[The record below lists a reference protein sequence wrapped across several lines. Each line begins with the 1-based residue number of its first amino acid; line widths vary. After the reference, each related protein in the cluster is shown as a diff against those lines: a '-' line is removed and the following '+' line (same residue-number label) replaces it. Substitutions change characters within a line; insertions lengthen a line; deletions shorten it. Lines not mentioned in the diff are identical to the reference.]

1 MARILFIAVLL
12 FCVASIVPQEGY
24 AAPQSPLFSVGERLH
39 YRGYIYGWIPVGD
52 AWFEVNRDVYRGISV
67 YRFDARALGR
77 YLIYTLDIR
86 LSSFVGPNRLRSL
99 AFRRREVGTEKRE
112 YKVIFDRKNQQGIYR
127 RKPGTFTSVEEMD
140 AAPWETRSKF
150 PLSGE
155 VNDIL
160 YTLYF
165 ARNIGDKVGDKRYYS
180 FVEKDYIW
188 KALVSITDEKRI
200 TIGRAGTFDALKI
213 AIEPDYRDQP
223 EIGENFSGLF
233 GVQGSLELWVDKK
246 TRIPLIVR
254 GVVPFTYLFH
264 PTVSVIL
271 RDSTLSAPGEAPPP
285 AGVSG

>member
-1 MARILFIAVLL
+1 MTRILLIAVFL
-12 FCVASIVPQEGY
+12 FCVASLAPQEGY
-24 AAPQSPLFSVGERLH
+24 AAPQSPLFSAGERLH
-39 YRGYIYGWIPVGD
+39 YRGYVYGWIPVGD
-52 AWFEVNRDVYRGISV
+52 AWFEVNRDVYRGINV

-77 YLIYTLDIR
+77 YLVYTLDIR

-112 YKVIFDRKNQQGIYR
+112 YKVIFDRKKQQGIYR
-127 RKPGTFTSVEEMD
+127 RKPGNFTSVEEMD
-140 AAPWETRSKF
+140 AAPWETRSRF

-165 ARNIGDKVGDKRYYS
+165 ARNIGDKVGNKGYYS

-188 KALVSITDEKRI
+188 KALVTVTDEQRI
-200 TIGRAGTFDALKI
+200 AIGRAGTFDALKI

-223 EIGENFSGLF
+223 EMGGEFSGLF

-246 TRIPLIVR
+246 TRIPLIVK
-254 GVVPFTYLFH
+254 GSVPFAYLFH

-271 RDSTLSAPGEAPPP
+271 IDYTLSASGGTPP
-285 AGVSG
+285 